1 MSVSDATGIQPLT
14 APEPPREGGYAELPG
29 DIVWIRLSIPG
40 GLRHVNVWLLPA
52 RRGWLLV
59 DTGIQTSDIQRTW
72 LALEGRLPLGRQLQG
87 IVVTHHH
94 PDHFGM
100 AKWLADRHGVPVHM
114 TPQARAAANASLTKE
129 PAGGATR
136 SEDFAA
142 RYGLELDEA
151 MRRILRGG
159 IYRGIVSGGVESL
172 ALEADVVLRDA
183 ADWRVS
189 VHDGHAP
196 GHACLFNSGS
206 RILVSGDQLL
216 PSISSNVSLYP
227 SNESED
233 PLGQYLGSLQ
243 DLCRLPE
250 DTLVLPSHGR
260 PFAAMRARVRT
271 LSQEHEARLRSIHG
285 ALLHP
290 KGTMEV
296 ADGLFRLERLD
307 GLNRLLALTE
317 TLAHLR
323 WLEVRGA
330 VERAGQ
336 GSRLRWSANARPAA
350 FEALPEC

>member
-1 MSVSDATGIQPLT
+1 MSASEATGIQPLT
-14 APEPPREGGYAELPG
+14 APEPPRVGDYAELPG
-29 DIVWIRLSIPG
+29 DILWIRLPIPG

-59 DTGIQTSDIQRTW
+59 DTGIQTSDIQRAW
-72 LALEGRLPLGRQLQG
+72 LALEGRLPLGRELQG

-114 TPQARAAANASLTKE
+114 TPQARAAANASLAKE

-142 RYGLELDEA
+142 RHGLELDEA

-159 IYRGIVSGGVESL
+159 IYRGIVSGGVKAL
-172 ALEADVVLRDA
+172 PLEAGAALMDA

-189 VHDGHAP
+189 IHDGHAP
-196 GHACLFNSGS
+196 GHACLFNADG
-206 RILVSGDQLL
+206 RILISGDQLL

-227 SNESED
+227 SNEFED
-233 PLGQYLGSLQ
+233 PLSQYLESLQ
-243 DLCRLPE
+243 ALCQLPE

-260 PFAAMRARVRT
+260 PFTAMHARARR
-271 LSQEHEARLRSIHG
+271 LGEEHEARLRSIHG
-285 ALLHP
+285 ALSHP

-336 GSRLRWSANARPAA
+336 GSRLRWSANTHPTA
-350 FEALPEC
+350 FDVLPER